1 MACSP
6 MVGGGGF
13 GWERRR
19 VEPVL
24 LGQGVAAVARFRSAH
39 ALVMKCLRRVGE
51 GSAERVPQ
59 CARSHIE
66 QVDSI
71 PAQAVKA
78 FLDSEAS
85 AACRANGVQEYRIE
99 LRGGS
104 IDGMA
109 TAA

>member
-1 MACSP
+1 MFAHGK
-6 MVGGGGF
+6 GGEF

-51 GSAERVPQ
+51 GSTERVPQ

-78 FLDSEAS
+78 FLDSGAR
-85 AACRANGVQEYRIE
+85 AACRANGCR
-99 LRGGS
+99 S
-104 IDGMA
+104 IGLNSEAEALMVWRQQRS
-109 TAA
+109 